1 MSDFAM
7 GPGLEPSLEPDEFER
22 ALLQAMRRVEA
33 PEGFAASVMERAA
46 NPVETTKK
54 VVVMRSRLA
63 TLSSRAWVGG
73 AIAAMLVLG
82 VIGGD
87 ELHERHQREQAAL
100 ATQQFEAG
108 VRVTDQALAQTRAQL
123 AKAGINLGD

>member
-1 MSDFAM
+1 MSEFAM
-7 GPGLEPSLEPDEFER
+7 GPGLEPDEFER
-22 ALLQAMRRVEA
+22 MLMLAMRRVEA

-46 NPVETTKK
+46 APAVANTK

-82 VIGGD
+82 VIGGQ
-87 ELHERHQREQAAL
+87 ELHQRHEREQAAM
-100 ATQQFEAG
+100 ATQQFDAG

-123 AKAGINLGD
+123 ARAGVRLGD